1 MISAESIAGLIKEEL
16 ETGGLFLVEASVRP
30 GNRITVYIDSFRGV
44 TIDECIRIS
53 RFIEKNLDRDTED
66 FELEVSSPGLDKPL
80 RVQAQYEKNIGRY
93 LEIVKYDG
101 LKINGKLVKVMTEKL
116 EIEIPVSVKGNR
128 KKTLQANKVITEIQM
143 NDIKT
148 AKVDISLKN

>member
-66 FELEVSSPGLDKPL
+66 FELEVSSPGLERPIRKREDFVRYADRLARIKL
-80 RVQAQYEKNIGRY
+80 REPIGEQKVLVGTLLGLEGDTVILALEKETVRID
-93 LEIVKYDG
+93 LENIVKAR
-101 LKINGKLVKVMTEKL
+101 L
-116 EIEIPVSVKGNR
+116 
-128 KKTLQANKVITEIQM
+128 TL
-143 NDIKT
+143 
-148 AKVDISLKN
+148 